1 METITLYL
9 GIGLLFEF
17 IVNHLGRWA
26 SPTFHPFGFIEK
38 IIVMVLWP
46 LALLIFIYFFMLE
59 LFKLRK

>member
-1 METITLYL
+1 MESITLYL

-17 IVNHLGRWA
+17 IVNHLGRWS
-26 SPTFHPFGFIEK
+26 SPDFHYFGFIEK